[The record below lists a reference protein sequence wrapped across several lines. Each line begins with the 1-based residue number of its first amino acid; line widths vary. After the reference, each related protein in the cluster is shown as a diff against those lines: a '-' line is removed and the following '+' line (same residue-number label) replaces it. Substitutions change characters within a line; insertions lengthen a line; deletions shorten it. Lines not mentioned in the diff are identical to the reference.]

1 MCGPLVLVQPGRG
14 SLLISSQPSI
24 KVVFQVPQALAGTA
38 EFVKNQVSPLDTVTD
53 SVTEELLLLSSL
65 QVRGNSIEVAHS
77 QVVGGVRVTSLR
89 GQAEPSHRLRLV
101 LSNAEAME

>member
-1 MCGPLVLVQPGRG
+1 MCAPLVLVQPGRV
-14 SLLISSQPSI
+14 SQLISSQPSV

-38 EFVKNQVSPLDTVTD
+38 EFAEDQVSPLDTVTD
-53 SVTEELLLLSSL
+53 SVTEELLLLPSL
-65 QVRGNSIEVAHS
+65 QVRGDSIEVAHR

-101 LSNAEAME
+101 LSHAEAME